1 MNKTQTK
8 KILIIFIFA
17 LVMILFPKCVN
28 AAYINI
34 STSKKTVNPGE
45 KVTITIS
52 SDCIGRVNL
61 SATNG
66 TLSSD
71 RVWIEGGAQ
80 SVNLTAGNSGNI
92 SVSATAEKGKMSN
105 NGVDVT
111 VSGAST
117 SISIATQNSGS
128 SSTGNNNSSSGST
141 SNTNNSGT
149 TTTEKKSSNANLSNL
164 GIKPNDFSGFK
175 PSVTSYNV
183 TVPNDVET
191 VNVYANKQDSK
202 AKISG
207 TGNKNL
213 KEGKN
218 TITVTVTAED
228 GTKKNYTINIT
239 RQAKEETTEDE
250 EETTEDEENTTET
263 ENQTDENTITE
274 NEEEQTEEVNGI
286 VLKSLSIQDQTLIP
300 PFNPEVFEY
309 TINLNSNLEKFD
321 IETLTEN
328 ENYNVEISGNENF
341 IEGENLITIL
351 VTDPETSQTTTYQI
365 TVNKKLPETLINEE
379 NKIYFI
385 IGGVVLGIIVISI
398 IIYVV
403 KRNKSDEA
411 EDYSN
416 IYVSSN
422 NRDYEDNIIDNES
435 ENISEDVNQNN
446 ESIKDKNF
454 NNINN
459 SYEDDYQEGY
469 TYKRSKKKGKRFK

>member
-1 MNKTQTK
+1 MQKMNLLGKG
-8 KILIIFIFA
+8 
-17 LVMILFPKCVN
+17 N
-28 AAYINI
+28 
-34 STSKKTVNPGE
+34 
-45 KVTITIS
+45 
-52 SDCIGRVNL
+52 
-61 SATNG
+61 
-66 TLSSD
+66 
-71 RVWIEGGAQ
+71 
-80 SVNLTAGNSGNI
+80 TA
-92 SVSATAEKGKMSN
+92 
-105 NGVDVT
+105 
-111 VSGAST
+111 
-117 SISIATQNSGS
+117 
-128 SSTGNNNSSSGST
+128 
-141 SNTNNSGT
+141 
-149 TTTEKKSSNANLSNL
+149 
-164 GIKPNDFSGFK
+164 
-175 PSVTSYNV
+175 
-183 TVPNDVET
+183 
-191 VNVYANKQDSK
+191 
-202 AKISG
+202 
-207 TGNKNL
+207 
-213 KEGKN
+213 
-218 TITVTVTAED
+218 
-228 GTKKNYTINIT
+228 
-239 RQAKEETTEDE
+239 
-250 EETTEDEENTTET
+250 
-263 ENQTDENTITE
+263 
-274 NEEEQTEEVNGI
+274 
-286 VLKSLSIQDQTLIP
+286 
-300 PFNPEVFEY
+300 EVFEY

-403 KRNKSDEA
+403 KRNKSDEV

-459 SYEDDYQEGY
+459 SYEEDYQEGY